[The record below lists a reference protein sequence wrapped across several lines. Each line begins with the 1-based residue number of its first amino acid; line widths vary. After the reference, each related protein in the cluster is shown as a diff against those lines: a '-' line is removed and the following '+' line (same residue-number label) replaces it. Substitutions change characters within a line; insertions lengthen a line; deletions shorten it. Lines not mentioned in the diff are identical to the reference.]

1 MEINYTRDDFIERAI
16 LILNPENSGM
26 SEQVAR
32 EKAGHYMQGVL
43 ATAGKARP
51 RARFRAFLWV
61 LLGAGIGAAVS
72 ALCLLL

>member
-43 ATAGKARP
+43 ATA
-51 RARFRAFLWV
+51 
-61 LLGAGIGAAVS
+61 AAVS